1 MRAACLDAAGAIDGG
16 VAIKQRIPTFPDLI
30 KPTDDG
36 LVEPCFIERFSAAK
50 VNAERE
56 ALHRH
61 PHYEIF
67 WIEEGGGTHFSDF
80 RAHDFGAGSLIFVGM
95 GRVHTWKLRAGTR
108 GVLTAFSAEALGG
121 ADRAQA
127 LFELPFFCHLTGKP
141 VVKMTAAQNA
151 QVAALI
157 ASMLAEYDARRAHR
171 AEAMQAW
178 LRLFLVECVRAYPQD
193 AQPTSG
199 TVGLLAQ
206 EFLTALDVQ
215 FVKTK
220 RVGDYAKRLGVTA
233 HRLIEVVRERTG
245 RTPAELIEERL
256 YLEAKRLLFHSASTV
271 AEIAYELGFT
281 EPSHFGRFF
290 KRQAGCSPGE
300 ARERFFAKGR
310 TIAA

>member
-1 MRAACLDAAGAIDGG
+1 
-16 VAIKQRIPTFPDLI
+16 VATQQRIPTFPDLT

-36 LVEPCFIERFSAAK
+36 LVEPCFVERFSYG
-50 VNAERE
+50 NITAERA

-67 WIEEGGGTHFSDF
+67 WVEQGGGVHFSDF
-80 RAHDFGAGSLIFVGM
+80 RAHEFGARSLIFVGM

-121 ADRAQA
+121 AERAQA

-151 QVAALI
+151 QIAALV
-157 ASMLAEYDARRAHR
+157 ASMLAEYEARRTHR
-171 AEAMQAW
+171 TQALQAW

-193 AQPTSG
+193 AEQTRG
-199 TVGLLAQ
+199 TAGMLAQ
-206 EFLTALDVQ
+206 EFLAALDVQ

-233 HRLIEVVRERTG
+233 HRLIEVVRDRTG

-256 YLEAKRLLFHSASTV
+256 YLEAKRLLFHTTRTV
-271 AEIAYELGFT
+271 AEIAYELGFS

-290 KRQAGCSPGE
+290 KRQAGFSPGE
-300 ARERFFAKGR
+300 ARERFFATGR